1 MLYKLRTGDVVLC
14 KNKPLN
20 QTNAY
25 LIVYDDD
32 NGFGV

>member
-1 MLYKLRTGDVVLC
+1 MVYNLKTGDILLC

-25 LIVYDDD
+25 LIVYDID
-32 NGFGV
+32 N